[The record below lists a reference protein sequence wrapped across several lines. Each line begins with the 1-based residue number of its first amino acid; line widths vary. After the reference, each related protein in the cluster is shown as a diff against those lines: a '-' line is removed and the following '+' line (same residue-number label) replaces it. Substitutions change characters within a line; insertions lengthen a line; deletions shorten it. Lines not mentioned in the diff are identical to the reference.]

1 MTDNSNSSGGGTLM
15 RVPGNWVVTYQ
26 TAAGQKS
33 SFTLP
38 EAKMLDGAPVRVGR
52 NSKTNDVVLSDFSI
66 AQDHCLFTT
75 DGHGALYVT
84 DVGSSSGTR
93 IERTRIPANEAT
105 RVSDGGDVEIG
116 NLILSVSYE
125 AGSGVAQA
133 VEEKSAQAP
142 VAAMPPLAAPEP
154 AKPAAPPRGAPANRP
169 TGSTTIINWGFGI
182 VAAIGVGLLVFGEA
196 GTASP
201 MAYQLVGAG
210 ILAAVLLQVATMLLS
225 SMRRTSAEARFYE
238 ESLEMLRAN
247 VKTASA
253 HMIAERERATQT
265 WNGLRKFRIEKKNPE
280 GGGICS
286 FYLMPHDN
294 KPIPPFEPGQYL
306 TFQLKVPGK
315 DKPIIRCYSLS
326 DSPLM
331 RDYYRVSIKAV
342 PPPRD
347 KPELPPGLSSNFF
360 HDQLNE
366 GDILDCKA
374 PGGKFYMDQTK
385 HTPVVLIGG
394 GIGLTPVLSMLN
406 SIILAGSKRETHFF
420 YGVRNGKEH
429 VMAEHLMQI
438 DRDHENV
445 HMHICYSNPDEGE
458 EQGRDYQHSER
469 VSVKLFQ
476 KVLPSNNYDFYI
488 CGPPPMME
496 SLVKDLDEW
505 GVPEP
510 NVHFEAFGP
519 ASVKKAKPK
528 PAEPAGGDAPSFEVT
543 FAKSGKTVAWD
554 GSFDSIL
561 EFAEANEIAMDS
573 GCRAGN
579 CGTCITALKS
589 GSVKYI
595 EEPGAQPEDG
605 SCLTCVSVPK
615 SNLTLEV

>member
-1 MTDNSNSSGGGTLM
+1 MTDGASNSNGEAQM
-15 RVPGNWVVTYQ
+15 RVPGNWSVSYQ

-33 SFTLP
+33 SFTLA
-38 EAKMLDGAPVRVGR
+38 EAKMLDGAPVRIGR
-52 NSKTNDVVLSDFSI
+52 NSKTNDIVLSDFSI

-75 DGHGALYVT
+75 DGQGVLFVT

-93 IERTRIPANEAT
+93 INQTRIPANEAT
-105 RVSDGGDVEIG
+105 KVVDGSDIEIG
-116 NLILSVSYE
+116 NLVLSISYE

-133 VEEKSAQAP
+133 VEGNSAPAAAP
-142 VAAMPPLAAPEP
+142 AAPTLKAPEP
-154 AKPAAPPRGAPANRP
+154 AKPSGPARGAPANRP
-169 TGSTTIINWGFGI
+169 SGGTNIINWLFGI
-182 VAAIGVGLLVFGEA
+182 VAAVGVAFLIFGEA
-196 GTASP
+196 GSASP
-201 MAYQLVGAG
+201 MAYQLIGAG
-210 ILAAVLLQVATMLLS
+210 ILAAVLLQVATMLWS
-225 SMRRTSAEARFYE
+225 KVQRTSAEAKFYD
-238 ESLEMLRAN
+238 ESLELLRTS
-247 VKTASA
+247 VKTSSA
-253 HMIAERERATQT
+253 HMLAERERATQT
-265 WNGLRKFRIEKKNPE
+265 WNGIRKFRIDRKQPE

-286 FYLMPHDN
+286 FYLKPHDG
-294 KPIPPFEPGQYL
+294 KPIPPFEAGQYL

-326 DSPLM
+326 DSPLI

-347 KPELPPGLSSNFF
+347 KPDVPPGLSSNFF

-374 PGGKFYMDQTK
+374 PGGKFWMDQTK

-394 GIGLTPVLSMLN
+394 GIGLTPVFSMVH
-406 SIILAGSKRETHFF
+406 SIVRSGSKRETHFF
-420 YGVRNGKEH
+420 YGVRNGKEL
-429 VMAEHLMQI
+429 VMREQLEQF
-438 DRDHENV
+438 DRDHENI
-445 HMHICYSNPDEGE
+445 HMHFCYSNPEDGD
-458 EQGRDYQHSER
+458 EQGRDYHHAER

-528 PAEPAGGDAPSFEVT
+528 PAEPAAADAPAMEIT
-543 FAKSGKTVAWD
+543 FAKSGKTIKWD
-554 GSFDSIL
+554 GSDSIL

-579 CGTCITALKS
+579 CGTCLTALKS

-605 SCLTCVSVPK
+605 SCLPCVSVP
-615 SNLTLEV
+615 SSSLTLEV

>member
-1 MTDNSNSSGGGTLM
+1 MTDKANGAGAGTQM
-15 RVPGNWVVTYQ
+15 RVPGNWVVSYQ
-26 TAAGQKS
+26 TSSGQKS

-38 EAKMLDGAPVRVGR
+38 ETKMLDGSPVRIGR
-52 NSKTNDVVLSDFSI
+52 NSKTNDIVLSDFSI

-75 DGHGALYVT
+75 DGQGVLFVT

-93 IERTRIPANEAT
+93 INQTRIPANEAT
-105 RVSDGGDVEIG
+105 RVVDGGDVEIG
-116 NLILSVSYE
+116 NLVLSISYE
-125 AGSGVAQA
+125 AGSGVAQT
-133 VEEKSAQAP
+133 VEEKSAPAQAE
-142 VAAMPPLAAPEP
+142 AAPPLKAPEP
-154 AKPAAPPRGAPANRP
+154 AKPSGPARGTPANRP
-169 TGSTTIINWGFGI
+169 TGSSNVINWVFGL
-182 VAAIGVGLLVFGEA
+182 AAAVGVGILIFGE
-196 GTASP
+196 GEGSSP
-201 MAYQLVGAG
+201 MAYQLIGAG
-210 ILAAVLLQVATMLLS
+210 ILAAVLLQVATMLWSTLQRS
-225 SMRRTSAEARFYE
+225 SNEARYFD

-253 HMIAERERATQT
+253 HMVAERERATQT
-265 WNGLRKFRIEKKNPE
+265 WNGVRKFRIDKKQPE

-286 FYLMPHDN
+286 FYLKPHDN

-326 DSPLM
+326 DTPLI

-347 KPELPPGLSSNFF
+347 KPDVPPGLSSNFF

-374 PGGKFYMDQTK
+374 PGGKFWMDQTK

-394 GIGLTPVLSMLN
+394 GIGLTPVFSMLH
-406 SIILAGSKRETHFF
+406 SIVLSGSKRETHFF
-420 YGVRNGKEH
+420 YGVRNGNEV
-429 VMAEHLMQI
+429 VMREQLEQFE
-438 DRDHENV
+438 RDHENI
-445 HMHICYSNPDEGE
+445 HLHLCYSNPEDGD
-458 EQGRDYQHSER
+458 EQGRDYHHAER

-476 KVLPSNNYDFYI
+476 KVLPSSNYNFYI

-505 GVPEP
+505 GVPEA

-528 PAEPAGGDAPSFEVT
+528 PAEAVDADAPKLEVT

-554 GSFDSIL
+554 GSDSIL

-579 CGTCITALKS
+579 CGTCLTALKS

-605 SCLTCVSVPK
+605 SCLPCVSVPQ
-615 SNLTLEV
+615 SNLTLEI

>member
-1 MTDNSNSSGGGTLM
+1 MTDSTKGSGGSALM

-26 TAAGQKS
+26 TAAGQQS
-33 SFTLP
+33 DFTLS
-38 EAKMLDGAPVRVGR
+38 EAKMLDGSPVRVGR
-52 NSKTNDVVLSDFSI
+52 NSKTNDIVLSDFSI
-66 AQDHCLFTT
+66 AQDHCFFTT
-75 DGHGALYVT
+75 DGHGVLFVT

-93 IERTRIPANEAT
+93 IDRTRIPANEAT
-105 RVSDGGDVEIG
+105 RVVDGGDVEIG
-116 NLILSVSYE
+116 NLILSISYE

-133 VEEKSAQAP
+133 VEGKPEPAP
-142 VAAMPPLAAPEP
+142 VMAAPIVSASEP
-154 AKPAAPPRGAPANRP
+154 AKPSGPVRGTKANRP
-169 TGSTTIINWGFGI
+169 TGSTTIINWVFGI
-182 VAAIGVGLLVFGEA
+182 IAAIGVGLLIFGE
-196 GTASP
+196 GNVASS

-210 ILAAVLLQVATMLLS
+210 ILAAVLLQVAIMLWS
-225 SMRRTSAEARFYE
+225 SMHRSAAEARFYE
-238 ESLEMLRAN
+238 ESLEMLRTN
-247 VKTASA
+247 VKTSSA
-253 HMIAERERATQT
+253 HMLAERERATQT

-286 FYLMPHDN
+286 FYLKPHDN

-306 TFQLKVPGK
+306 TFQLRVPGK

-342 PPPRD
+342 PAPRD

-374 PGGKFYMDQTK
+374 PGGKFFMDQTK

-406 SIILAGSKRETHFF
+406 SIVLSGSKRETHFF
-420 YGVRNGKEH
+420 YGVRNSKEH
-429 VMAEHLMQI
+429 VMRDHLMQI

-445 HMHICYSNPDEGE
+445 HMHICYSNPEEGE
-458 EQGRDYQHSER
+458 ELGRDYQHAER
-469 VSVKLFQ
+469 VSVELFK

-528 PAEPAGGDAPSFEVT
+528 PAEAAGEEAPKFEIT

-589 GSVKYI
+589 GSVKYV